1 MGGFSPPCAL
11 AMRTVQPISEAEL
24 TRAVQLLQER
34 GAWGIPREEFARLFG
49 SDRRGRA
56 IMAELRKRGRAA
68 VVVANGPSGKE
79 VYRLPQ
85 SEAEYR
91 QFRAQIISR
100 IRELEASLA
109 GMEQAWKE
117 GGVRVAQ
124 ERLL

>member
-1 MGGFSPPCAL
+1 
-11 AMRTVQPISEAEL
+11 
-24 TRAVQLLQER
+24 
-34 GAWGIPREEFARLFG
+34 
-49 SDRRGRA
+49 
-56 IMAELRKRGRAA
+56 MAELRKRGRAA
-68 VVVANGPSGKE
+68 VVVANGPGGKE